1 MIKIDRMLL
10 QELDSRYNAV
20 LQMYGEK
27 AEEVDEL
34 KMDLHDIKQMYKQQV
49 SQVSRPD
56 QLAQCHFSVPFL
68 VKFCYI

>member
-49 SQVSRPD
+49 SQVLWPN
-56 QLAQCHFSVPFL
+56 QLAQCHFSVPLL
-68 VKFCYI
+68 VKFRYI